1 MLNRKVIKEII
12 RKLPFVNGV
21 TLDNSDSLIMNGT
34 VQIYFD
40 KLAEP
45 LTFEFQIRP
54 SYPLKTYGSE
64 SITFFNKSL
73 LEYSHVM
80 ENGAICIHT
89 SYETSLEK
97 KLKIDFNSLKSWI
110 ELYYIAKER
119 DQKYEHI
126 IVNKNLFNDQ
136 YFSYMFTDVNYRFK
150 KYEYGEVIL
159 SRLNNGLYNDLTIE
173 NYIVKHFK
181 TSSRGIVP
189 CQWSTHFKQMP
200 VAGQGFYLF
209 VEDQPATYNKFIYT
223 EFKEF
228 EDYFPS
234 EFLTILHNFEN
245 TMKKKYSGEIIPIF
259 IGYNT
264 IKRKIHWEIMLWKI
278 GSFPIKGIADKIDG
292 KKTGKWQ
299 TVLENQSINWGISN
313 NSSYN
318 LFFGRGA
325 LAQDFTNSKILI
337 IGVGAIGSILA
348 KLLTRGGCR
357 QIDIADYDHKEPGNV
372 CRSEYTFD
380 NGVQD
385 KVYELRN
392 LLISTSPFLEINIFN
407 KDYFDGIIKSFSTNH
422 FDKEHFSTILNEYD
436 IVFDCSTDND
446 LMYVLD
452 SLDLKCQLI
461 NLSITNHAQSLVC
474 AFSPNIFH
482 FVDTQYTKILDNDLS
497 DLFEPTGCWNPT
509 FKASYSDIAFL
520 VHMTIKQINNN
531 YLKKRLNK
539 NFVIRTNDNDVF
551 EARITEF

>member
-1 MLNRKVIKEII
+1 MLNRKVIRETI
-12 RKLPFVNGV
+12 RKLPFVNEV
-21 TLDNSDSLIMNGT
+21 TLEDNNSLIIDGS

-45 LTFEFQIRP
+45 LTFEFQIEP

-64 SITFFNKSL
+64 SITFFNESL

-80 ENGAICIHT
+80 KDGSICIHT
-89 SYETSLEK
+89 SHEINLEK
-97 KLKIDFNSLKSWI
+97 KLKIDFISLKSWI
-110 ELYYIAKER
+110 ELYYISKER
-119 DQKYEHI
+119 DEKYEHI
-126 IVNKNLFNDQ
+126 IVNNNSFNGQ
-136 YFSYMFTDVNYRFK
+136 YFSYLFTDVNYRFK

-159 SRLNNGLYNDLTIE
+159 SRLNNGFLNDLTME
-173 NYIVKHFK
+173 NYIVKVFQ
-181 TSSRGIVP
+181 TSSGYPVP

-200 VAGQGFYLF
+200 VACHGFYLF
-209 VEDQPATYNKFIYT
+209 VEDHPATYNKFIY
-223 EFKEF
+223 EELDAFK
-228 EDYFPS
+228 DYFQS
-234 EFLTILHNFEN
+234 EFLTILYDFEN
-245 TMKKKYSGEIIPIF
+245 NNKKKCSGAIIPIF

-264 IKRKIHWEIMLWKI
+264 IKRKIHWQIMLWKI
-278 GSFPIKGIADKIDG
+278 GSFPTKGIADKIDG
-292 KKTGKWQ
+292 KKIGTWQ
-299 TVLENQSINWGISN
+299 TVLMNQAINWGISN

-318 LFFGRGA
+318 LFFGRGT
-325 LAQDFTNSKILI
+325 LAQDFTDSKILI

-357 QIDIADYDHKEPGNV
+357 QIDIADYDYKEPGNV

-385 KVYELRN
+385 KVSELSN
-392 LLISTSPFLEINIFN
+392 LLISTSPFLEINIFK
-407 KDYFDGIIKSFSTNH
+407 KDYFEDIIKSFSTNH
-422 FDKEHFSTILNEYD
+422 FAKEPFSKILNKYD

-474 AFSPNIFH
+474 AFFPNIFH
-482 FVDTQYTKILDNDLS
+482 FVDTQFTKILDNDLS

-531 YLKKRLNK
+531 YLKKRPNK
-539 NFVIRTNDNDVF
+539 NFVISTDDNDVF